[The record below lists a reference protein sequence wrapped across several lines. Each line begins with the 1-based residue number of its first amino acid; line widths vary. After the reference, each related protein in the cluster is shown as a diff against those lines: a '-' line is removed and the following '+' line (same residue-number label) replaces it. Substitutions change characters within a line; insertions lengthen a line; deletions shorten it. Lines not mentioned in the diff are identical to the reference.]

1 MRSLRIA
8 APAALFVFALAAPR
22 ALAQDAAP
30 NPAPERKVTSPGNA
44 EWAPDAAE
52 ARSRASA
59 QRKLVFYEFTN
70 SGCGDCRRMESLLYP
85 AFDFEALLIGMVPVR
100 LELDSPAGQE
110 FANRYSITDV
120 PAILITTPEG
130 RLVFLMQGFM
140 NAPDFYRHV
149 HKDLD
154 AYRDVARR
162 IDSQDVATLKAEEA
176 YASGTELYARADF
189 QGAASRLQRAA
200 AAADAT
206 PQLRV
211 NALEGLAAADLQLGR
226 PADARRAI
234 DKVIASTQKPEQKQ
248 RAELFLAQ
256 IALSENKPAEALA
269 IYKKFEKSYPDS
281 KYLAK
286 VHSFVERLEAPTAA
300 K

>member
-1 MRSLRIA
+1 MRSIGFA
-8 APAALFVFALAAPR
+8 ASVALFALAQAAPLV
-22 ALAQDAAP
+22 LAQDAGP
-30 NPAPERKVTSPGNA
+30 TPAPDHKVTSPGNA
-44 EWAPDAAE
+44 DWASDAAE

-59 QRKLVFYEFTN
+59 QKKLVFYEFTN

-100 LELDSPAGQE
+100 IELDSPAGQQI
-110 FANRYSITDV
+110 ANRYSITEV
-120 PAILITTPEG
+120 PAILIATPEG
-130 RLVFLMQGFM
+130 RLVFLMQGFK

-189 QGAASRLQRAA
+189 QGAAMRLRRAA

-206 PQLRV
+206 PQLRA
-211 NALEGLAAADLQLGR
+211 NALEGLAAAELQLDR

-234 DKVIASTQKPEQKQ
+234 EKVIASTQKPEQKQ

-256 IALSENKPAEALA
+256 IALSENKVAEALA
-269 IYKKFEKSYPDS
+269 IYKRFEKNYPDS
-281 KYLAK
+281 KYLPK
-286 VHSFVERLEAPTAA
+286 VHSFVERLEAPAAA